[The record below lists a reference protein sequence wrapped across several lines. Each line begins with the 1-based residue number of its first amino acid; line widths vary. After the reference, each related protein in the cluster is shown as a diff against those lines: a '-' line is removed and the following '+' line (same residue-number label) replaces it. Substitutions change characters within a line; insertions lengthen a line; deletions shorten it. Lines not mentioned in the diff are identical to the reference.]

1 MISRSLATGQAKIPY
16 EQDEH
21 VAISQRKVAW
31 TNQSPEEHL
40 YKRRHGGTHCQ
51 AVAGTHRLWYDL
63 REATRIEGMNRCKE
77 TTVSVRT

>member
-1 MISRSLATGQAKIPY
+1 MISRSLATGQAKMPCG
-16 EQDEH
+16 QDEH

-40 YKRRHGGTHCQ
+40 YKWRHGGTHRQ

-63 REATRIEGMNRCKE
+63 REATGVEGVNRCKE
-77 TTVSVRT
+77 TTVRVRT